1 MPTPAEERIFL
12 KRIAARYRDDAPR
25 LVFADYLD
33 DSTDPTDH
41 ARGEFIRIQLALADT
56 PADDPRQAEWTDRQ
70 NELLLK
76 HHDDW
81 TRPLKGLA
89 DGFEFRRGVV
99 DSVTVGV
106 PRFLARGEELFR
118 RATVRRVR
126 FHDAGRHMADL
137 ADSPLLGKVRELS
150 LCGAELGTGGLHVLL
165 RSPHLGRVRA
175 LDLSFNGLT
184 DSGARLLAGCK
195 PLAKLTRLFLNDN
208 VHLSGAGVAAL
219 AASPHL
225 AALRELDVSA
235 NRIGDT
241 GLTALA
247 NSRTLTQLHTVR
259 VRANGIG
266 EFGFGALAG
275 SELLGRMLRRHRRLD
290 LRHNAIG
297 PAGLVALAASPH
309 LAAAEELD
317 FEKNGL
323 DNAAVFALVGSQFTG
338 RLKALHLRDN
348 QIGDAG
354 AVALARSPL
363 MKQLAVLDVSSNRLT
378 RRGIDELWKH
388 RRDWNTALLCD
399 GNVPG
404 VSGPREPRQLRSV
417 T

>member
-1 MPTPAEERIFL
+1 MPTPAEERLFL
-12 KRIAARYRDDAPR
+12 KRIAARYRDDGPR

-33 DSTDPTDH
+33 DSTDPSDH
-41 ARGEFIRIQLALADT
+41 ARAEFIRLQVALADT
-56 PADDPRQAEWTDRQ
+56 LADHPRRAEWTDRQ

-76 HHDDW
+76 HHDEW
-81 TRPLKGLA
+81 TRLLNGLA
-89 DGFEFRRGVV
+89 DGFEFRRGVL

-106 PRFLARGEELFR
+106 PRFLASGEELFR

-126 FHDAGRHMADL
+126 FHDAGRHMAAL

-150 LCGAELGTGGLHVLL
+150 LCDAELGTGGLHILL
-165 RSPHLGRVRA
+165 RSPHLGRLRA
-175 LDLSFNGLT
+175 LDLSFNGLN
-184 DSGARLLAGCK
+184 DSGVRLLAGCRS
-195 PLAKLTRLFLNDN
+195 LAKLTCLYLNDN
-208 VHLSGAGVAAL
+208 VHLSGAGMAAL

-235 NRIGDT
+235 NLIGDT

-247 NSRTLTQLHTVR
+247 RSRALVRLHALR
-259 VRANGIG
+259 LRANGIG
-266 EFGFGALAG
+266 EAGCAALAV
-275 SELLGRMLRRHRRLD
+275 SDLLGRMLRRHRRLD

-297 PAGLVALAASPH
+297 PAGVAALAASPH

-323 DNAAVFALVGSQFTG
+323 DNAAVVALVESRFTG
-338 RLKALHLRDN
+338 HLKALHLRDN

-354 AVALARSPL
+354 AIALARSPL
-363 MKQLAVLDVSSNRLT
+363 MKQMAVVDVTSNRLT
-378 RRGIDELWKH
+378 RRGIDDLWKH
-388 RRDWNTALLCD
+388 RRDWNTVLLCD

-404 VSGPREPRQLRSV
+404 VTGPSQRSV

>member
-1 MPTPAEERIFL
+1 MPTSAEERIFL
-12 KRIAARYRDDAPR
+12 RRIVARFRDDAPR
-25 LVFADYLD
+25 LQFADYLD
-33 DSTDPTDH
+33 DSTAPGDH
-41 ARGEFIRIQLALADT
+41 ARAEFIRLQVALADI
-56 PADDPRQAEWTDRQ
+56 PADHPRRAEWTDRQ

-76 HHDDW
+76 YHDEW
-81 TRPLKGLA
+81 TRSLKGLA

-99 DSVTVGV
+99 DSVMVEV
-106 PRFLARGEELFR
+106 PRFLARGDELFR
-118 RATVRRVR
+118 RAAIRRVR
-126 FHDAGRHMADL
+126 FNDAGRHMAAL
-137 ADSPLLGKVRELS
+137 ADSALLGKVRELS
-150 LCGAELGTGGLHVLL
+150 LCGAELGTGGLHILL
-165 RSPHLGRVRA
+165 RSPHLGRLRA

-184 DSGARLLAGCK
+184 DSGVRRLAGCRSI
-195 PLAKLTRLFLNDN
+195 AKLTHLYLNDN
-208 VHLSGAGVAAL
+208 VHLSGAGMSAL

-247 NSRTLTQLHTVR
+247 RSRTLARLHTLR

-266 EFGFGALAG
+266 EVGCAALAG
-275 SELLGRMLRRHRRLD
+275 SDLLGRMLRRHRRLD

-297 PAGLVALAASPH
+297 PTGVAALAAALY

-323 DNAAVFALVGSQFTG
+323 DNAAVVALVESRFTG

-363 MKQLAVLDVSSNRLT
+363 MKQLEVVDVSSNRLT

-388 RRDWNTALLCD
+388 RRDWHTVLLCD

-404 VSGPREPRQLRSV
+404 VSGPSQRSV